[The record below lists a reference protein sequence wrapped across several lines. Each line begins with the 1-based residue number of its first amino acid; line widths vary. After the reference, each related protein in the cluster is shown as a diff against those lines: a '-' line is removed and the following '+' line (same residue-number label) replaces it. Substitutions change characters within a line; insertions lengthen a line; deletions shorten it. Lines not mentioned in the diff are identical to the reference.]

1 MLVLTRR
8 KDEDIIVEHDG
19 VVVLQIKVVDIVQG
33 KVRLGF
39 TGPKTTVV
47 TRKELLTPKG
57 KKKNGVER

>member
-8 KDEDIIVEHDG
+8 KDEDIIVEHEG

-47 TRKELLTPKG
+47 TRKELMAQRE
-57 KKKNGVER
+57 KKKNGLER

>member
-47 TRKELLTPKG
+47 TRKELTQRE
-57 KKKNGVER
+57 KKNNGLER